1 MTDRLD
7 KAIAELVR
15 EGAPAE
21 RDPLFRVRVLE
32 RLERV
37 RYRRRLYAALAAAV
51 VFAAIAV
58 LGAEAGGST
67 REAARVVLVAAALI
81 AVYFVLAPAMQ
92 LFLRFGAP
100 SGKN

>member
-7 KAIAELVR
+7 KAIAELLR
-15 EGAPAE
+15 KDAPAE

-37 RYRRRLYAALAAAV
+37 RYRRRLYAALAAAA
-51 VFAAIAV
+51 VFTAIA
-58 LGAEAGGST
+58 LIGAEAGGST
-67 REAARVVLVAAALI
+67 REGVRVLLVAAALI
-81 AVYFVLAPAMQ
+81 AVYFVVAPVTQ
-92 LFLRFGAP
+92 LFLRFGGP